1 VPAFPD
7 LVHELL
13 ERLGDERM
21 AGTFDPALEEA
32 LVAARRSWTELSADE
47 RAAHR
52 ELAQRLG
59 ARVKER
65 PPASTAPAGWA
76 QGPRGEQDAPPRGGH
91 RVARAAPYDGP
102 LEPDALLAHIGL
114 AGFRP
119 GQREAVQAAL
129 DGRDSLV
136 VMPTGGG
143 KSLCYQLPGLARPG
157 LTVVVSPLIALMA
170 DQLRRL
176 TADGHPAV
184 MVASGMAEE
193 EARSAY
199 DDLRS
204 GHARIVFCSP
214 ERFASP
220 GFVALLEQRG
230 VDLFVIDEAHCLSE
244 WGHDFRPDYL
254 RLPAAIQRLGR
265 PPVMAA
271 TATATEA
278 VASEIVGR
286 LELRDPVMIR
296 SGFDRPNLSFDVVAF
311 EGKGTK
317 DGKRGLLLGA
327 LSDPE
332 LRPAI
337 VYCGTRKDCEE
348 VAGLLRGDGIRA
360 EHYHAGLQTDQRSAV
375 QAGFMHG
382 DLEVIVATNAFGMGV
397 DKADVRLVCH
407 WAMPTSVEA
416 YYQEAGRGGRDGA
429 PARALLLASRADLS
443 RLIHFNEQRA
453 VEPDAV
459 QAYHRRLAA
468 RADARSVVEMDA
480 PDDDTGRIA
489 LAIVERAGGATLS
502 PIGGG
507 RLAVTVHR
515 QLDEHAVRHI
525 CRESV
530 DRGWRAYRAIERY
543 AFGDSCRRRT
553 LLDHFGDRTDGA
565 PIGRC
570 CDVCDPALELAP
582 PKAVPGRARKSGGSG
597 GAAAEPSPYDPDPE
611 LYAALVDWRRDA
623 AADKPAYT
631 VATNRTLEAIA
642 DRRPAS
648 SAELSEIKGVGPA
661 FLERY
666 ADDVLEIISAG

>member
-13 ERLGDERM
+13 ARLGDERM
-21 AGTFDPALEEA
+21 AGTFDRALDPALS
-32 LVAARRSWTELSADE
+32 AARAAWTQLSTDD

-52 ELAQRLG
+52 ELAERLG
-59 ARVKER
+59 ARVRER
-65 PPASTAPAGWA
+65 PPISTA
-76 QGPRGEQDAPPRGGH
+76 APGGGTSQATGS
-91 RVARAAPYDGP
+91 RVRQSQHFAGP

-114 AGFRP
+114 SGFRP

-129 DGRDSLV
+129 ENRDSLV

-184 MVASGMAEE
+184 MVASGMGEDESRA
-193 EARSAY
+193 AF

-204 GHARIVFCSP
+204 GHARMVFCSP

-220 GFVALLEQRG
+220 GFVGVLEQRG
-230 VDLFVIDEAHCLSE
+230 VDLFVIDEAHCLAE

-254 RLPAAIQRLGR
+254 RLPAAIARLGR

-278 VASEIVGR
+278 VAAEIVGR
-286 LELRDPVMIR
+286 LQLRDPVMIR
-296 SGFDRPNLSFDVVAF
+296 SGFDRPNLSFDVAAF

-317 DGKRGLLLGA
+317 DAKRSLLLGA
-327 LSDPE
+327 LTDVS

-348 VAGLLRGDGIRA
+348 VAALLRGDGLRA
-360 EHYHAGLQTDQRSAV
+360 EHYHAGLATDRRAAV
-375 QAGFMHG
+375 QQAFMGG
-382 DLEVIVATNAFGMGV
+382 DTDVIVATNAFGMGV

-407 WAMPTSVEA
+407 WALPTSVEA
-416 YYQEAGRGGRDGA
+416 YYQEAGRGGRDGD

-443 RLIHFNEQRA
+443 RLVHFNEQRA

-459 QAYHRRLAA
+459 IAYHRTLRN
-468 RADARSVVEMDA
+468 RAGERGVVEMDA
-480 PDDDTGRIA
+480 PEDDTGRIA
-489 LAIVERAGGATLS
+489 LAIVERAGGATLAAV
-502 PIGGG
+502 GGR
-507 RLAVTVHR
+507 RLAVTVR
-515 QLDEHAVRHI
+515 PELDQHAVRHI

-530 DRGWRAYRAIERY
+530 DRGWRAYKAIEQF
-543 AFGDSCRRRT
+543 AFAESCRRRT
-553 LLDHFGDRTDGA
+553 LLDHFGDHTPGA
-565 PIGRC
+565 PVGRC
-570 CDVCDPALELAP
+570 CDVCDADLALAP
-582 PKAVPGRARKSGGSG
+582 PKALPGKRRAARAGTAS
-597 GAAAEPSPYDPDPE
+597 EPSPYAPDPE
-611 LYAALVDWRRDA
+611 LYAALVEWRRDA

-642 DRRPAS
+642 DRRPTS
-648 SAELSEIKGVGPA
+648 PSELSEIKGVGPA

-666 ADDVLEIISAG
+666 ADDVLEILGR